1 MLHYMKNR
9 YREGRRQVSL
19 VVDEG
24 LWLSVKAAAFTRR
37 VSVTELVTVLLEKEV
52 GYGAGVG
59 SGVRAGSQAEG
70 SLSVVAG
77 GGVGGGYAVGSSAGH
92 GVDPLEEIA

>member
-37 VSVTELVTVLLEKEV
+37 VSVTELVTVLLMKEV
-52 GYGAGVG
+52 NYG
-59 SGVRAGSQAEG
+59 SGIGSGGRAGSEAEG
-70 SLSVVAG
+70 GFSVVER
-77 GGVGGGYAVGSSAGH
+77 GGVGGGYAVGSSVGH
-92 GVDPLEEIA
+92 GVDPIEEIA